1 MDRGVFDDPQKPPPV
16 KVPLTVAP
24 LIEIEP
30 LRLPVALRLV
40 FSSTRALVL
49 AG

>member
-1 MDRGVFDDPQKPPPV
+1 VIVEPE
-16 KVPLTVAP
+16 
-24 LIEIEP
+24 IEIEP

-40 FSSTRALVL
+40 LTRSCAVAV